1 MDAHGV
7 MTLMAVSG
15 GLAVLL
21 WVLAKIGRALAGLA
35 EMLAALAVFGM
46 VLWGLAR
53 AVGWVVRQLV
63 THWRTCLTLVAAW
76 AWCRWLG
83 GLSLLV
89 TVVVLGLVQLVW
101 WRLDAV
107 SYDQWCGRWLRS
119 WWLRWALYGRKLAGW
134 LTACGLVVRDASV
147 PVDVT
152 VSLVGR
158 RRGRNTIARSQDR
171 SSGVAVPALL
181 SVRSGASWDEVRV
194 RLVPGQKPE
203 DFDDGARALAVAR
216 KVTRCQIREL
226 EPDVVSI
233 DFMRRDLL
241 ASPVA
246 CLPVPDLVAVDGTG
260 VDLRAVFAGSTEY
273 GKPWRLPLVGTG
285 AHTLV
290 AGATGS
296 GKNSVMW
303 CPLVAA
309 ASAIRAGLV
318 RVSGID
324 PKAME
329 LSYGRGIFARYGQSG
344 QEAVQVLDALL
355 DELETRKREFAGHTR
370 QVPISTD
377 YPVELLEFDEIGALT
392 KYTDRK
398 TRDAIV
404 EKVAILTTQGRAL
417 GFTVRGYVQEPTKDT
432 VPVRELLPRRIAMR
446 LTSKTQVPMV
456 LGDGA
461 YERGAWANRIPESAA
476 GVGYVWGE
484 GIREPLRVRAGWV
497 PDQTIKQLEHY
508 VTNGGAQV
516 ISLADRRTGEGRSA

>member
-1 MDAHGV
+1 MDAHTV
-7 MTLMAVSG
+7 MTLTLVAG

-21 WVLAKIGRALAGLA
+21 WVLAKIGRALAGLL
-35 EMLAALAVFGM
+35 EMLAALAVVGM

-53 AVGWVVRQLV
+53 AVGWIVRQLV
-63 THWRTCLTLVAAW
+63 THWRTCLALPGLW
-76 AWCRWLG
+76 AWCRYLG
-83 GLSLLV
+83 WISLVV
-89 TVVVLGLVQLVW
+89 TFGVLGLVQLVW

-107 SYDQWCGRWLRS
+107 GYDHWCGRWLRS

-152 VSLVGR
+152 VSLIG
-158 RRGRNTIARSQDR
+158 RGRGRSAVSR
-171 SSGVAVPALL
+171 SENRSGRVAVPTLL

-194 RLVPGQKPE
+194 RLVPGQTPE
-203 DFDDGARALAVAR
+203 EFDDAARALAVAR

-226 EPDVVSI
+226 SPDVVSI

-241 ASPVA
+241 TAPVA

-260 VDLRAVFAGSTEY
+260 VDLRAVYAGSTEY

-285 AHTLV
+285 SHTLV

-309 ASAIRAGLV
+309 ASAIRAGV
-318 RVSGID
+318 IRCSGID

-344 QEAVQVLDALL
+344 KEALEVLDALL
-355 DELETRKREFAGHTR
+355 EELEKRKREFAGLTR
-370 QVPISTD
+370 QVPISTE

-398 TRDAIV
+398 TRDLIV
-404 EKVAILTTQGRAL
+404 EKLAILTTQGRAL

-461 YERGAWANRIPESAA
+461 YERGAWANRIPEDAA

-516 ISLADRRTGEGRSA
+516 VNLADRRGGEGRRA

>member
-7 MTLMAVSG
+7 TMVFVVGG

-21 WVLAKIGRALAGLA
+21 WVLAKIGRALAGAL
-35 EMLAALAVFGM
+35 EMLAALAVVGM
-46 VLWGLAR
+46 ALWGLAR
-53 AVGWVVRQLV
+53 MVGWIVRQLV
-63 THWRTCLTLVAAW
+63 THWRTCLVLLAAW
-76 AWCRWLG
+76 AWCHWLG
-83 GLSLLV
+83 WVSLLV
-89 TVVVLGLVQLVW
+89 TVAALGLVQLVW

-107 SYDQWCGRWLRS
+107 GYDQCCGRWLRA
-119 WWLRWALYGRKLAGW
+119 WWLRWALYGRKLSLW

-158 RRGRNTIARSQDR
+158 RRGRDSVTRSESR
-171 SSGVAVPALL
+171 AAGVAVPKLL

-194 RLVPGQKPE
+194 RLVPGQTPE
-203 DFDDGARALAVAR
+203 EFDDAARALAVAR

-241 ASPVA
+241 ASPVT

-285 AHTLV
+285 SHTLV

-309 ASAIRAGLV
+309 ASAIRSGVIRL
-318 RVSGID
+318 SGID

-344 QEAVQVLDALL
+344 KEALEVLDALL
-355 DELETRKREFAGHTR
+355 DELENRKRTFAGHTR
-370 QVPISTD
+370 EVPISTE

-398 TRDAIV
+398 TREAIV

-484 GIREPLRVRAGWV
+484 GLREPLRVRAGWV
-497 PDQTIKQLEHY
+497 SDQTIKQLEHY